1 MTRFIFKALIFF
13 FPLFVLLAVTEY
25 KARQLPS
32 DFAVKRERL
41 EQNIDRAEIIV
52 AGSSHA
58 YYAVKPALLGVPAVT
73 IAYPGQDLYYDSR
86 ILLKYLPQAN
96 RAKLVIVT
104 VSYLSL
110 EYMMED
116 SEGKSQTNFYYK
128 YWGIPHRSSAFNIA
142 NYSRVFLF
150 GLQRSRDFLI
160 TGKPPRPE
168 NIDESGGNADLRSSN
183 DFDVMNGQIAVKR
196 HEAGMNLK
204 YVAQNSEYLD
214 ELFDAVR
221 RQNISAVIVTTPCF
235 HTYYDNINPE
245 KYLRMQNAIQTLSQK
260 YNLKYY
266 NYLKDER
273 FVAEDFADSD
283 HLSTPGA
290 EKFSRILKDEVI
302 GKYIS
307 TP

>member
-32 DFAVKRERL
+32 DFAVKRKKLERNL
-41 EQNIDRAEIIV
+41 DRAEIIV

-128 YWGIPHRSSAFNIA
+128 YWGIPHQNSTFNIA
-142 NYSRVFLF
+142 DYSKLFLF
-150 GLQRSRDFLI
+150 GLQRTRDFLI
-160 TGKPPRPE
+160 TGEPPRPE
-168 NIDESGGNADLRSSN
+168 NIDEFGGNADLRNTN
-183 DFDVMNGQIAVKR
+183 DFDVMNGRIAVKR
-196 HEAGMNLK
+196 HESGMKSK
-204 YVAQNSEYLD
+204 YVAQNIEYLD
-214 ELFDAVR
+214 QLLDALEKR
-221 RQNISAVIVTTPCF
+221 NISAVIVTTPCF
-235 HTYYDNINPE
+235 HTYYDIINPE
-245 KYLRMQNAIQTLSQK
+245 KYLLMQNEIQTLSQK

-266 NYLKDER
+266 NYLKDRR
-273 FVAEDFADSD
+273 FTADDFADSD
-283 HLSTPGA
+283 HLNTQGA
-290 EKFSRILKDEVI
+290 EKFSNILKDEVVK
-302 GKYIS
+302 KYIS
-307 TP
+307 AP